1 MLGLI
6 ASCAGPT
13 PAGADIFT
21 WANPASVTTADAT
34 LEAQTVLGQTA
45 FIAGAECFGTTEEV
59 VTLTD
64 GTTIDFKA
72 DNSVASATG
81 CGTATGG
88 WFSAGKTTG
97 NAAFDNV
104 LDQFNWDCGP
114 KKITLYNLITGA
126 SYWVQLFA
134 LDNRGVNRQAYF
146 VDPSDTNNISAE
158 INMSD
163 DAYVVGSFVAGS
175 NTQDIIEE
183 LLPSNAANIN
193 ALVLYTTSAQAAS
206 PRAQTP
212 QASPANTVFGET
224 TVTLSVQVTGPP
236 PFQYQWLKD
245 GGPLNGA
252 TGSTLVLTNSTVGE
266 SGNYAVE
273 VSNSYG
279 SGTSPALTVTITPP
293 SPPLLTSEPAQP
305 LSLFLQDTITLAA
318 GVIGSPPIALQ
329 WQKDGAGIP
338 GATNATLVFSSIDP
352 TNAGTYILMASNSL
366 GTTNTTP
373 VTLTVIDSIQF
384 SWFPPTPIT
393 TADATINQ
401 RVASLRAEA
410 FGGTEALV
418 TLASG
423 TTIDFL
429 ADNSVASVTGQGTFY
444 GAYPAGTTATTGNTN
459 FDSVLNGASWD
470 GGPKKITIYGLTP
483 GNLYAAQLFAL
494 DNRGGV
500 NGRTAY
506 YSDPMDPGNASA
518 TFTMGA
524 NDFVIGIFTANS
536 TNQTIIENLPN
547 GNAGNMNALVLYGLT
562 PAPLVWA
569 TPTASPTNELLAGY
583 DMTLAVSEISGTQP
597 YQYQWIK
604 DGKSLSGAT
613 NSTLVLTNTT
623 VDQSG
628 NYDVM
633 VSNSA
638 GSSISPAIAVT
649 IIQPSAPIFTS
660 EPTQPAGSL
669 FLQDMVTFAATVS
682 GSPPITFQWQQ
693 DGVNIAGATNATLVL
708 SNIQP
713 ASAGS
718 YTLAASNF
726 VGTTNTPPV
735 TVTVIP
741 ALQFTWNHTNAIPT
755 TADYGL
761 DQPGTLIGAEAF
773 GLTNTTVTITL
784 TNGTSIDFMSDE
796 SVAHAT
802 GCGIFNTG
810 STTYTTNAAFDTVL
824 AAFNWDCGPK
834 TIEIY
839 GLTPG
844 NLYSAQLFAVDERQV
859 GFGVGLRQAYFQ
871 DPNDPANVSDVFLMG
886 QNVYTVGIFI
896 ANSTSQI
903 IIEQCPGAI
912 AGNGATAG
920 EWNTQANINALV
932 LRGLPKYPVILG
944 PLTASPSNTVYSGQT
959 VTLSLDPLLLTGIPP
974 YQYQWRESGASLLG
988 ETNSTLVLAN
998 PTAAKSGSYDV
1009 VISNASG
1016 SATSAELLLTVNPPA
1031 PPTFPVPPAPASLA
1045 RYTRYN
1051 AVFTAGVAGSPPIA
1065 MQWQHNGVDIAGAT
1079 TETLTLANLQV
1090 SDSGSYTLV
1099 AANALGTNMSPAA
1112 TLTVTAPVNGTYWG
1126 AVISDVPL
1134 AYWRFNETNDASAGG
1149 VIAYDFTGDGFNAVY
1164 GAGCVNGVPGPLPS
1178 DGFSIF
1184 EPTNTAVQTAYEV
1197 PNAYVTVPPLN
1208 LNTNTVTITAWI
1220 WPNASPE
1227 GQCGLVFSSGGT
1239 TAGLGFNTSGSL
1251 SYTWN
1256 NNDPGTW
1263 DWNPKLVPPSYQ
1275 WSFVALAVA
1284 PSNAILYV
1292 INANGQTTAT
1302 NVYTHTNQAFQGVTL
1317 IGSDGGGNGAL
1328 NFIGTIDEVAIFN
1341 STLTPAQIMD
1351 IYKGV
1356 VVPNVTL
1363 TIERAAN
1370 GQLQVQWPQGTL
1382 LQAPAVTG
1390 PWTTNNAASPYK
1402 FSPTAAQQFY
1412 RVLAQ

>member
-1 MLGLI
+1 VALLGLI

-13 PAGADIFT
+13 PAGAAIFT
-21 WANPASVTTADAT
+21 WANPAAITTADAT
-34 LEAQTVLGQTA
+34 LDPQTVLGQTA
-45 FIAGAECFGTTEEV
+45 FIAGAECFGTTEKV

-81 CGTATGG
+81 CGTATGA
-88 WFSAGKTTG
+88 WFGAGKTTG
-97 NAAFDNV
+97 NAAFDSA
-104 LDQFNWDCGP
+104 LDEFNWDCGP

-134 LDNRGVNRQAYF
+134 LDARVGESRQCYF
-146 VDPSDTNNISAE
+146 VDPSDTNNISAVVG
-158 INMSD
+158 MGD
-163 DAYVVGSFVAGS
+163 YAYVVGSFVAGS

-193 ALVLYTTSAQAAS
+193 DLVVYTTSAAAAS

-305 LSLFLQDTITLAA
+305 LSLFLQDTITLAT

-470 GGPKKITIYGLTP
+470 GGPKKITLYGLTP

-500 NGRTAY
+500 NGRAAY
-506 YSDPMDPGNASA
+506 FSDPMDPGNASA
-518 TFTMGA
+518 HFTMGA

-597 YQYQWIK
+597 YQYQWMK
-604 DGKSLSGAT
+604 GGVNVSGAT

-638 GSSISPAIAVT
+638 GSSVSPAIAVT
-649 IIQPSAPIFTS
+649 IIKPSAPIFTS

-669 FLQDMVTFAATVS
+669 FLQDVVTFAATVS
-682 GSPPITFQWQQ
+682 GSPPIAFQWQQ

-713 ASAGS
+713 AGAGS
-718 YTLAASNF
+718 YTLVASNF
-726 VGTTNTPPV
+726 VGMTNTTPV
-735 TVTVIP
+735 TVAVIP
-741 ALQFTWNHTNAIPT
+741 TLQFTWYPTNAIT
-755 TADYGL
+755 TADYVLAQRGSI
-761 DQPGTLIGAEAF
+761 IGAEVF
-773 GLTNTTVTITL
+773 GAAEQTVTL
-784 TNGTSIDFMSDE
+784 TNGTVIDFKADN
-796 SVAHAT
+796 SVASVT
-802 GCGIFNTG
+802 GLGTAGNAYSLTAPVTTG
-810 STTYTTNAAFDTVL
+810 NAGLDAVL
-824 AAFNWDCGPK
+824 NEFNWDGAPK
-834 TIEIY
+834 TITIY

-844 NLYSAQLFAVDERQV
+844 NLYSAQLFALDDR
-859 GFGVGLRQAYFQ
+859 GGGVQARRAYYE
-871 DPNDPANVSDVFLMG
+871 DPNDPANVSDEFEMG
-886 QNVYTVGIFI
+886 ENVCLVGLFI
-896 ANSTSQI
+896 ANGTDQI
-903 IIEQCPGAI
+903 IIEQCPGTLS
-912 AGNGATAG
+912 GQ
-920 EWNTQANINALV
+920 WVSQANLNALV
-932 LRGLPKYPVILG
+932 LRGLPKYPVIWG
-944 PLTASPSNTVYSGQT
+944 PLTASPSNTVYSGQS
-959 VTLSLDPLLLTGIPP
+959 VTLSLDPSLLTGIPP
-974 YQYQWRESGASLLG
+974 YQYQWRKGGVDLPG
-988 ETNSTLVLAN
+988 DTNSTLVLGNTTVAH
-998 PTAAKSGSYDV
+998 SGSYDV
-1009 VISNASG
+1009 VISNSFG
-1016 SATSAELLLTVNPPA
+1016 STNSPELLLTVNPPA
-1031 PPTFPVPPAPASLA
+1031 PPTFPVPPTPASLA

-1051 AVFTAGVAGSPPIA
+1051 AVFTAGVAGSPPLA
-1065 MQWQHNGVDIAGAT
+1065 LQWQHNGANLAGAT

-1099 AANALGTNMSPAA
+1099 AANALGTNISPAA

-1134 AYWRFNETNDASAGG
+1134 AYWRFNETNDVSAGG
-1149 VIAYDFTGDGFNAVY
+1149 VIAYDSTGDGFNGVY
-1164 GAGCVNGVPGPLPS
+1164 GTGSVNGVPGPTPS
-1178 DGFSIF
+1178 DGFPIF
-1184 EPTNTAVQTAYEV
+1184 EATNTAVQTAYEV
-1197 PNAYVTVPPLN
+1197 PNSYVSVPPLN
-1208 LNTNTVTITAWI
+1208 LNTNTVTITAWLE
-1220 WPNASPE
+1220 PSVSAEAQS
-1227 GQCGLVFSSGGT
+1227 GVVFSRSQLT
-1239 TAGLGFNTSGSL
+1239 AAGLGFNASGSL

-1263 DWNPKLVPPSYQ
+1263 DWNPKLVPPASQ

-1284 PSNAILYV
+1284 PSNAILYM

-1302 NVYTHTNQAFQGVTL
+1302 NVYTHTNSAFEASTL
-1317 IGSDGGGNGAL
+1317 IGSDAGGGSGSRQFTGA
-1328 NFIGTIDEVAIFN
+1328 IDEVAIFN
-1341 STLTPAQIMD
+1341 YTLTPAQIMAL
-1351 IYKGV
+1351 YKGV

-1382 LQAPAVTG
+1382 LQAPGVTG

-1402 FSPTAAQQFY
+1402 FSPTAARQFY
-1412 RVLAQ
+1412 RVLVQ